1 MEVTSNTG
9 GITVPNWNNYC
20 KYYKQYCCISNNV
33 TGSGTPTF
41 SAIGPSDTAAED
53 GGIIVKGTSDK
64 TFLWR
69 GTDGGVTYNYWNSSE
84 HINTAAGK
92 NYYVNSILFASDTN
106 KVIGPLQMVVV
117 KDKLTYLVVAHLTHL
132 VVLLQDHH

>member
-1 MEVTSNTG
+1 MEVTSNTA
-9 GITVPNWNNYC
+9 GITVPAGTIIVSITNDTAVL
-20 KYYKQYCCISNNV
+20 SNNV

-69 GTDGGVTYNYWNSSE
+69 GTDGGVTYNFYGF
-84 HINTAAGK
+84 IRD
-92 NYYVNSILFASDTN
+92 ILT
-106 KVIGPLQMVVV
+106 L
-117 KDKLTYLVVAHLTHL
+117 LLVRTTM
-132 VVLLQDHH
+132 